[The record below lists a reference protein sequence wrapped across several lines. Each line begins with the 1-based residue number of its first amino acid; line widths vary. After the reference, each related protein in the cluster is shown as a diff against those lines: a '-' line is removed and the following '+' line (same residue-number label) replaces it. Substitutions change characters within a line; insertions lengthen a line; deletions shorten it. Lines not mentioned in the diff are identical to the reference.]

1 MTDVRFGC
9 ADSSLEQLQLQL
21 LAGAL
26 VNQACIGGTQI
37 SIYNMFTGMCVA
49 AAFAVFVIVVV
60 AETLL
65 AWHFDISLRL
75 LNAVCQLLQC
85 YIT

>member
-1 MTDVRFGC
+1 MTDVRFSC
-9 ADSSLEQLQLQL
+9 ADSSLELQL

-26 VNQACIGGTQI
+26 VSQARIGGTQI
-37 SIYNMFTGMCVA
+37 SKYNMYIVMCVA

-75 LNAVCQLLQC
+75 PNAVCQLLQC